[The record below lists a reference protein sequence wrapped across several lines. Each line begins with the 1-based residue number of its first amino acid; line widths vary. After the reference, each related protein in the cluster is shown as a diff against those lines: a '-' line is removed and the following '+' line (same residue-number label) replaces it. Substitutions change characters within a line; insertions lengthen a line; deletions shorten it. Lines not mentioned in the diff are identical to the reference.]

1 MMSRHINHFLVRTIL
16 ANIFEGVYM
25 VTAYIRIVSVKIIWL
40 VFLGL
45 TMTFGLHYA
54 AGLDWASFIDDRRN
68 MGGISTLLIL
78 LAFNFLQPKL
88 IVFFTWILR
97 SLYQFE
103 ETEPESS

>member
-1 MMSRHINHFLVRTIL
+1 MMNRRLNHFLVRTVL
-16 ANIFEGVYM
+16 ANIFDGLYT
-25 VTAYIRIVSVKIIWL
+25 VTAFIRMVSVKITWL
-40 VFLGL
+40 IFLGL
-45 TMTFGLHYA
+45 AIKFGLHYA
-54 AGLDWASFIDDRRN
+54 AGLDWTSFIDDRRN
-68 MGGISTLLIL
+68 VGGISALLIL